1 MGEASRLR
9 MKPNDLRG
17 GAFGLLVLTGIL
29 ALLIIQ
35 WEPTGSTDAW
45 LFSLVSMGGLFVPVL
60 GAISLTL
67 VVVSLAFVE
76 VPTEPEEQSEP
87 SSQTDA

>member
-1 MGEASRLR
+1 

-17 GAFGLLVLTGIL
+17 GAFGLLVVTGVL

-45 LFSLVSMGGLFVPVL
+45 LFSLITMGSLFVPVL
-60 GAISLTL
+60 GAISLAL

-76 VPTEPEEQSEP
+76 VSTESE
-87 SSQTDA
+87 D

>member
-1 MGEASRLR
+1 MEETSRLR

-17 GAFGLLVLTGIL
+17 GAFGLLVLTAIL
-29 ALLIIQ
+29 ALLIVQ

-45 LFSLVSMGGLFVPVL
+45 LFSLITMGSLFVPVL

-76 VPTEPEEQSEP
+76 VSTESEK
-87 SSQTDA
+87 

>member
-1 MGEASRLR
+1 

-17 GAFGLLVLTGIL
+17 GAFGLLVVTGVL
-29 ALLIIQ
+29 AFLIIQ
-35 WEPTGSTDAW
+35 WEPTASTDAW
-45 LFSLVSMGGLFVPVL
+45 LFSLVSMGSFFVPVL

-76 VPTEPEEQSEP
+76 VPTQSEEQSEP

>member
-1 MGEASRLR
+1 MRR
-9 MKPNDLRG
+9 TNPQ
-17 GAFGLLVLTGIL
+17 L
-29 ALLIIQ
+29 ALGRCGQGPI

-45 LFSLVSMGGLFVPVL
+45 LFSLITMGSLFVPVL

-76 VPTEPEEQSEP
+76 VPTESEE
-87 SSQTDA
+87 

>member
-1 MGEASRLR
+1 MEEVSRLR

-17 GAFGLLVLTGIL
+17 GAFGLLMVTGIL

-35 WEPTGSTDAW
+35 WEPIGSTDAW
-45 LFSLVSMGGLFVPVL
+45 LFSLISMGSLFVPVL
-60 GAISLTL
+60 GAISVTL

-76 VPTEPEEQSEP
+76 VSTESEK
-87 SSQTDA
+87 

>member
-1 MGEASRLR
+1 MEETSRLR

-17 GAFGLLVLTGIL
+17 GALGLLVLTGIL
-29 ALLIIQ
+29 ALLIIK

-45 LFSLVSMGGLFVPVL
+45 LFSLITMGSLFVPVL

-76 VPTEPEEQSEP
+76 VSTASEG
-87 SSQTDA
+87 

>member
-1 MGEASRLR
+1 

-17 GAFGLLVLTGIL
+17 GAFGLLVVTGIL

-35 WEPTGSTDAW
+35 WEPSGGTDAW
-45 LFSLVSMGGLFVPVL
+45 LFSLISMGSLFVPVL

-76 VPTEPEEQSEP
+76 VPTESEE
-87 SSQTDA
+87 